1 MENFDSVCVRKDGR
15 RLDVSLTVSPIL
27 DKTGQLIGIST
38 IAHDISQR
46 KRTEEALRQSQEVS
60 LKAKQA
66 AEEANN
72 AKTLFLA
79 NVSHELR
86 TPINE
91 ILGMA
96 EATID
101 SGVTFMQKEYQLNI
115 QSSAQGLLHLVTQLQ
130 DITRSEIGDLSIEP
144 VPFQL
149 REMLGQTLRPFIAQ
163 AEQVGLELRWKI
175 DPAVPECV
183 IGDSTR
189 LRQILVNLLGNAV
202 KFTEQGTIR
211 LNVMCVSRKNDQT
224 ELQFNVADTGIG
236 IPAHRHASIFEPF
249 TAARGGSKRTHSGP
263 VWAWQFVPD

>member
-1 MENFDSVCVRKDGR
+1 M
-15 RLDVSLTVSPIL
+15 
-27 DKTGQLIGIST
+27 
-38 IAHDISQR
+38 
-46 KRTEEALRQSQEVS
+46 
-60 LKAKQA
+60 
-66 AEEANN
+66 
-72 AKTLFLA
+72 
-79 NVSHELR
+79 
-86 TPINE
+86 
-91 ILGMA
+91 
-96 EATID
+96 
-101 SGVTFMQKEYQLNI
+101 
-115 QSSAQGLLHLVTQLQ
+115 
-130 DITRSEIGDLSIEP
+130 SIEP

-249 TAARGGSKRTHSGP
+249 TAARGGSKRTHSGTGLGLAICARLVELMGGKIWLESALGVGSAFYFTVLLKIRALSSP
-263 VWAWQFVPD
+263 